1 MKRAATPAGCW
12 PKDRARGRAHSTE
25 CSTATDSPR
34 LLLQIA
40 VGSDVLA
47 ALQRLHP
54 TMYLASQLLLPLPA
68 TSFPVHHVNCLEP
81 SRALYQLEC
90 QIITCAQYQA
100 CLYPV
105 AHTQHNLE
113 HQHKPAVSCYTC
125 LACCCSQTSHMAWQP
140 SGQAGTPGPYP
151 NACCIL
157 LHSDHTHVAWQM
169 CSTLCR
175 GVMFVCKRACM
186 NYAGVKVIYI

>member
-1 MKRAATPAGCW
+1 MRACVRNQIHQESSSQSAAMFTSCHAGSMNKCW
-12 PKDRARGRAHSTE
+12 PSNTSSRHHTSSSSSSSSSSHVTRNMQHITGFE
-25 CSTATDSPR
+25 C
-34 LLLQIA
+34 
-40 VGSDVLA
+40 
-47 ALQRLHP
+47 
-54 TMYLASQLLLPLPA
+54 
-68 TSFPVHHVNCLEP
+68 
-81 SRALYQLEC
+81 
-90 QIITCAQYQA
+90 
-100 CLYPV
+100 V

-169 CSTLCR
+169 SLLNILKCIISSNVTILLSLLSL
-175 GVMFVCKRACM
+175 
-186 NYAGVKVIYI
+186 YTYPH